1 MVSFSLALTVLAWKD
16 QPAQFIS
23 FLFTLVLV
31 VLSNLMI
38 ELLNF
43 PDWAVSSPDLVTPFL
58 STVVAHFADWD
69 A

>member
-1 MVSFSLALTVLAWKD
+1 MVSFSLPLTVLACKD

-31 VLSNLMI
+31 VLPNLMI

-58 STVVAHFADWD
+58 SAVVEHFADWD

>member
-1 MVSFSLALTVLAWKD
+1 MVSFSLPLSSLASKD

-23 FLFTLVLV
+23 FLFTLVLI
-31 VLSNLMI
+31 VLPNLMM

-58 STVVAHFADWD
+58 SAVVAHFDD
-69 A
+69 

>member
-1 MVSFSLALTVLAWKD
+1 MVSFSLPVLACKD

-31 VLSNLMI
+31 VLSDLMI

-43 PDWAVSSPDLVTPFL
+43 PDWAVSSADLVTPFL
-58 STVVAHFADWD
+58 SAVVAHFAD
-69 A
+69 